1 MTKREKLLERIRIH
15 IIKGDES
22 AAMRV
27 YIENKCISHQAYSE
41 AAKAAR
47 LSRGPSL

>member
-1 MTKREKLLERIRIH
+1 MTKREKLLERIRVY

-41 AAKAAR
+41 TAKAAR
-47 LSRGPSL
+47 ISTAPSP